1 MTAPAGNLRAICAL
15 LIATALIHAPLA
27 KADAQ
32 MIAVSNCNGSMSLLV
47 IPGDDSAPKKPGGG
61 DCAKACHG
69 MSERRDKGMA
79 KRPNPAR

>member
-1 MTAPAGNLRAICAL
+1 MSATSSNLRATSAL

-32 MIAVSNCNGSMSLLV
+32 MIAVSNCSGGMSLLV
-47 IPGDDSAPKKPGGG
+47 IPGDDSTPGKSGGG

-69 MSERRDKGMA
+69 MSERRGKAIA
-79 KRPNPAR
+79 KRTDPAR